1 MYDEI
6 DITGEF
12 EWDDMID
19 RVVDLIPAKMTP
31 RECRELR
38 ENVHNSL
45 WAAIGDLFD
54 KDTME
59 IRRSRGTE
67 SEIRLWMKVGT
78 DCVDFQKGF
87 NTKELVERA
96 YSKECLAPARDI
108 LTARIEKMPPEKTV
122 FGWVQ
127 RDQKEVE
134 KR

>member
-1 MYDEI
+1 MSDEI
-6 DITGEF
+6 DLAGEF

-45 WAAIGDLFD
+45 WASIGDLFD
-54 KDTME
+54 KATIE

-67 SEIRLWMKVGT
+67 SEIRLWMTVGP

-87 NTKELVERA
+87 NTKELVAKA
-96 YSKECLAPARDI
+96 YSKECLTLARDI
-108 LTARIEKMPPEKTV
+108 LTARIEEMQREKTV
-122 FGWVQ
+122 
-127 RDQKEVE
+127 
-134 KR
+134 

>member
-1 MYDEI
+1 MSDEI

-45 WAAIGDLFD
+45 WASIGDLFD
-54 KDTME
+54 KATIE

-67 SEIRLWMKVGT
+67 SEIRLWMTVGPDRSEEHT
-78 DCVDFQKGF
+78 SGLQSLMRISYAVFCLKKK
-87 NTKELVERA
+87 TTRRVE
-96 YSKECLAPARDI
+96 
-108 LTARIEKMPPEKTV
+108 
-122 FGWVQ
+122 
-127 RDQKEVE
+127 
-134 KR
+134 